1 MMVFYYRGLLF
12 IINQYFRAQI
22 DNSHMKIRLTTL
34 FLFLYLVS
42 SAQLPNTDLYMLTI
56 LNNGEKITMR
66 SPIYLSSFNPDGYNN
81 QPAFIN
87 PRELYITTDAYD
99 KDFTDIIKLN
109 IQKEEYYRVTATDSI
124 SEYSPTPKAI
134 KSYFS
139 TVRVESDGKTQSL
152 WLYPENHQTYGKRVL
167 KDIGNIGY
175 HCWLSEEEVALFLVD
190 NPMQLAIGNITENTT
205 EIILENIGRCF
216 RQNSDGDLVFIHKV
230 SPESSFIKTLDVE
243 TKEVTSITET
253 LPGSEDFELLN
264 DGTFIM
270 GSGSKLYK
278 LNPNKES
285 EWVEV
290 IDLLEFEIMNITR
303 LAFSRNRLVLVDNP
317 K

>member
-1 MMVFYYRGLLF
+1 
-12 IINQYFRAQI
+12 
-22 DNSHMKIRLTTL
+22 
-34 FLFLYLVS
+34 
-42 SAQLPNTDLYMLTI
+42 
-56 LNNGEKITMR
+56 MR
-66 SPIYLSSFNPDGYNN
+66 DPVYLSGFNPDGYNN

-87 PRELYITTDAYD
+87 PRELYITTDLYD
-99 KDFTDIIKLN
+99 RNFTDFVRLD
-109 IQKEEYYRVTATDSI
+109 IQNEEYYRVTATDSI

-139 TVRVESDGKTQSL
+139 AVRVEKDGKTQSL

-167 KDIGNIGY
+167 SDLGNIGY

-190 NPMQLAIGNITENTT
+190 EPMQLAIGNIKEDKTQVV
-205 EIILENIGRCF
+205 LENIGRCF
-216 RQNSDGDLVFIHKV
+216 RQNSDGNLVFVHK
-230 SPESSFIKTLDVE
+230 SDPETSYIKSYDVE
-243 TKEVTSITET
+243 TNKVTSIIKT

-270 GSGSKLYK
+270 GSKSKLFK
-278 LNPNKES
+278 LNPAREND
-285 EWVEV
+285 WIEV
-290 IDLLEFEIMNITR
+290 IDLAEFDILNITR

>member
-1 MMVFYYRGLLF
+1 
-12 IINQYFRAQI
+12 
-22 DNSHMKIRLTTL
+22 MKFSLTFF

-42 SAQLPNTDLYMLTI
+42 NGQLPSTDLYMLTI

-66 SPIYLSSFNPDGYNN
+66 DPVYLSGFNPDGYNN

-87 PRELYITTDAYD
+87 PRELYITTDLYD
-99 KDFTDIIKLN
+99 RNFTDFVRLD
-109 IQKEEYYRVTATDSI
+109 IQNEEYYRVTATDSI

-139 TVRVESDGKTQSL
+139 AVRVEKDGKTQSL

-167 KDIGNIGY
+167 SDLGNIGY

-190 NPMQLAIGNITENTT
+190 EPMQLAIGNIKEDKTQVV
-205 EIILENIGRCF
+205 LENIGRCF
-216 RQNSDGDLVFIHKV
+216 RQNSDGNLVFVHK
-230 SPESSFIKTLDVE
+230 SDPETSYIKSYDVE
-243 TKEVTSITET
+243 TNKVTSIIKT

-270 GSGSKLYK
+270 GSKSKLFK
-278 LNPNKES
+278 LNPAREND
-285 EWVEV
+285 WIEV
-290 IDLLEFEIMNITR
+290 IDLAEFDILNITR